1 MALDAVKRK
10 PLKSDRVSAL
20 MSVGKTNT
28 YQGGFTLL
36 KVLSLKNKELSTGM
50 NCEIYGLPEKILV
63 EAFFL
68 MGGGWLEGGSRRDV
82 SRIIQ
87 KALSQEAV
95 DGLGGTGDR
104 R

>member
-68 MGGGWLEGGSRRDV
+68 MGGGWLEGGSRRDFWG
-82 SRIIQ
+82 SIE
-87 KALSQEAV
+87 KTLSQEV
-95 DGLGGTGDR
+95 TGGLEGMG
-104 R
+104 